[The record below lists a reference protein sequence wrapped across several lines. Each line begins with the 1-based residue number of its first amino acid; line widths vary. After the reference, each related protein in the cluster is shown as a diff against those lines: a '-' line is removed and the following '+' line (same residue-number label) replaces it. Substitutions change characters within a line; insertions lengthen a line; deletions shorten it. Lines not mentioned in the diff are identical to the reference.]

1 MKPEDAAKLATEKLP
16 GWKVVSPPADQDAR
30 STSPAKSGPSAYT
43 MAKKYSLDTADSIAA
58 DAVAKVK
65 TTGVNI
71 VRVEPKNAPDGTQ
84 VKGVV
89 IGDEG
94 VIGMEG

>member
-1 MKPEDAAKLATEKLP
+1 MKPEDAAKFAAEKLP
-16 GWKVVSPPADQDAR
+16 GWKVVSAPVTEDAQ
-30 STSPAKSGPSAYT
+30 STPAKSGPSAYT
-43 MAKKYSLDTADSIAA
+43 MAKKYSLDTADTVAA

-65 TTGVNI
+65 STGVNI
-71 VRVEPKNAPDGTQ
+71 VRVEPKNAPDGSH

-89 IGDEG
+89 VGDEG